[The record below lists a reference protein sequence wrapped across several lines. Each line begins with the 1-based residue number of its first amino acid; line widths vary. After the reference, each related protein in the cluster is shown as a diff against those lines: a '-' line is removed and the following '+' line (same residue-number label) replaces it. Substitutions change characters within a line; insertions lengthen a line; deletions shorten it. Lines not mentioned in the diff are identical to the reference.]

1 MQPEQIMSSDL
12 LDILFAD
19 RNKMYGAYPLRKGYN
34 KRLTKAMLITAA
46 LVCIALLVYY
56 SSGKQHVY
64 AGRTIILDSL
74 VPETVIPPH
83 EPKPPAPP
91 PPPKAPQVA
100 SSRHTVYEVVRNEDV
115 KHAPPPVEALD
126 TLQIDV
132 TDRAG
137 VAEKGFPPPPVPGSN
152 SVIAAPA
159 GTDGSENEI
168 RVNVD
173 IESAYPG
180 GPKAW
185 KRFLIK
191 TFRYPAEAEQNLIK
205 GTVLIKF
212 VVDVDGNVSNI
223 QALSGPDEL
232 KTEAIRVIG
241 KSGRWTP
248 AVHQG
253 RIVNSYKYQQIVFQL
268 DE

>member
-34 KRLTKAMLITAA
+34 KRLAKSLLITGT
-46 LVCIALLVYY
+46 LLGFGLLAYY
-56 SSGKQHVY
+56 SSGTPQVY
-64 AGRTIILDSL
+64 AGTNIILDSL
-74 VPETVIPPH
+74 APETVLRPL
-83 EPKPPAPP
+83 EPKPPVPP
-91 PPPKAPQVA
+91 PPPEASPVA
-100 SSRHTVYEVVRNEDV
+100 TRRHTSYVVVRDDDV
-115 KHAPPPVEALD
+115 KHAIPPVDELN
-126 TLQIDV
+126 TSQIGV
-132 TDRAG
+132 TDQAG
-137 VAEKGFPPPPVPGSN
+137 DPEKGFPPPPAAGSN

-159 GTDGSENEI
+159 PTDGSENEI
-168 RVNVD
+168 RDKVD

-191 TFRYPAEAEQNLIK
+191 TFRYPLEAEQNLIK
-205 GTVLIKF
+205 GTVLIRF
-212 VVDVDGNVSNI
+212 VVDVDGSVSNI

-232 KTEAIRVIG
+232 KAEAIRVIG
-241 KSGRWTP
+241 KSGKWTP

-253 RIVNSYKYQQIVFQL
+253 KLVNSYKYQQIVFQL